1 MALIPDG
8 RTFVII
14 LIAGVF
20 GGVVRGYSG
29 SGFAL
34 AAMPILTIVLSP
46 VTTVPVYR
54 SISLSLSRRRNDDR
68 YRYGE
73 SGRS

>member
-1 MALIPDG
+1 
-8 RTFVII
+8 VII

-34 AAMPILTIVLSP
+34 AAMPILTIVLPP
-46 VTTVPVYR
+46 VTAVPVYR
-54 SISLSLSRRRNDDR
+54 SISLSLLAAAMTIAIITASLAVLKKI
-68 YRYGE
+68 GVQQ
-73 SGRS
+73 